1 MDNTIQLYIDKNQE
15 IKGYPI
21 TSSDRVDF
29 LGYIMTVTNKHDN
42 TRTQYYIMYGFKD
55 NRKVSK

>member
-1 MDNTIQLYIDKNQE
+1 MDNAIQLYIDKNQE

-29 LGYIMTVTNKHDN
+29 LG
-42 TRTQYYIMYGFKD
+42 
-55 NRKVSK
+55 